1 MPTER
6 MHCDVI
12 LDVLLIYDVF
22 CIYFSFV
29 PYITKLTYHE
39 TALDINGKYDGSI
52 RDYYPV

>member
-1 MPTER
+1 M
-6 MHCDVI
+6 I

>member
-1 MPTER
+1 

-29 PYITKLTYHE
+29 SYITKLTYHE
-39 TALDINGKYDGSI
+39 TALDSINAKYDGSI
-52 RDYYPV
+52 RDYYPA